1 MILASSEWYRYPRVV
16 WDIVFVML
24 WITTNILFS
33 WENEITGNAAPV
45 CQGKCEDIPD
55 CNNFCKNVAGYH
67 GGRCE
72 PPLYQFCC
80 CY

>member
-1 MILASSEWYRYPRVV
+1 MLKTILVAIVVTMILASS
-16 WDIVFVML
+16 
-24 WITTNILFS
+24 
-33 WENEITGNAAPV
+33 GNAAPV